1 MALMTMMRERMHVV
15 LWALLAVFLL
25 SMAIGGLV
33 GGAGCG
39 DSPALQGDEYRSRR
53 RLWPVD
59 HDTQ

>member
-33 GGAGCG
+33 GGA
-39 DSPALQGDEYRSRR
+39 DILLSLI
-53 RLWPVD
+53 
-59 HDTQ
+59 HI